1 MKKKIATMLIMCC
14 LISGMI
20 TDSVVYGA
28 DCGAVLNPFSGENL
42 DEIIDELEEL
52 TYLTE
57 DYNFEYRVFTNPATN
72 KEEIEIVNY
81 GSWQLGNLAN
91 LVIPS
96 MIDGKS
102 VSRLCFF
109 APNGYVKSIEISDG
123 INQISG
129 NKKNFIKKYI

>member
-57 DYNFEYRVFTNPATN
+57 DYNF
-72 KEEIEIVNY
+72 
-81 GSWQLGNLAN
+81 
-91 LVIPS
+91 
-96 MIDGKS
+96 
-102 VSRLCFF
+102 F